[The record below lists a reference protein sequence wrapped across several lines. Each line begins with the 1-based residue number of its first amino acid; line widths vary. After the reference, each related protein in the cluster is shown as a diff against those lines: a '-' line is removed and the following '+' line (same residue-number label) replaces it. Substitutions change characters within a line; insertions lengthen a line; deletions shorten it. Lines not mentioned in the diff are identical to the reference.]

1 MQALRLLLLC
11 CAGVTLFAAEPAPFE
26 LKPTIEGLLAPDDLD
41 ISLVAK
47 DPLVVNPAAMCVAPD
62 GRIFVCE
69 DYVHARVAGMKR
81 DVVKVLLGAENG
93 GPATQAVT
101 VAEDLNS
108 VQGLAFHNGVLYIAH
123 SPRLSTVKIS
133 ADNKAGPVEDLFVG
147 IGYDRPLKPAHG
159 ASGLFFHENKLY
171 MVFGDQGCDFSD
183 KEGRRMTLDTGAILR
198 CDPDGANLEIFAH
211 GFRNIYGTAIDPM
224 GNVYVRDNTN
234 DGGGYNVRNYHVVK
248 GAYYGWPFR
257 WREGD
262 SATPPVDVLTKSRD
276 MGGGSPCGQMWLHSS
291 KWPAKYNNAVLG
303 CEWGRAHIVFIRP
316 IPQGATFD
324 LPEQKLIADARSPG
338 AKYEFRPTVAA
349 LAPDQS
355 VLIADWGSGP
365 LYPTEKRGRLFRVK
379 YKGELPTQPA
389 APSADDIVAA
399 MTPQTP
405 TDDLLK
411 YLGEGMA
418 PVRARAAYLLGER
431 KHAPAV
437 EKIAALLND
446 TDPTV
451 RLRAAIA
458 LGDLKD
464 AKNLPAL
471 TAALATESE
480 RWTRQLLIRG
490 IRMSGDAPTL
500 AAAIKAAPPSIQKDL
515 LYVFRDSYDEAAVT
529 ALLDFARSGSTPEV
543 RAIAIGFLGLVARK
557 EEKRWVWG
565 DKPTIQPSVRN
576 QDWAATDRIVAF
588 LRESVRSSDAAARKA
603 ALTALQKTNDTTVI
617 DTVLSDLKSGAMKL
631 NDETAQI
638 LTSLIGNQKAVEP
651 LAAYV
656 QKNGGSPQARTE
668 VAQLFGLWKDDVSLQ
683 ALRAVAKSADS
694 AAVRVAAIDGLAH
707 RKDSGSIKDLTE
719 ALRST
724 DAEIQRAAA
733 RALGQLGAESA
744 LDDLKKAAASTD
756 RQLKSQALT
765 ALWRVEKNGA
775 AEAFMRGLFELP
787 ATEDSIQTEIFEAIG
802 SSPKARLDP
811 LLIAWLE
818 FGAPGKG
825 TEALILERI
834 DKGGKLFGLS
844 AGNKDKR
851 ATAAP
856 KLAAYRQKN
865 FPKFDLPAN
874 LKSAAA
880 QPAEDEDARLERLT
894 TSVTASK
901 GNPAH
906 GAEVFRNI
914 RGANCIGCHIV
925 NGEGRRIGP
934 ELSEVASKYT
944 RAQLAESVLYPSK
957 QLLDGYEQSLLTLKS
972 GERVIGIVMNEDAEK
987 LTVAKS
993 DGSTLAI
1000 SAADVTKKT
1009 KSKNSL
1015 MPDGLVNPISDQ
1027 DFFDLISYLETLKK
1041 KGQ

>member
-1 MQALRLLLLC
+1 MQAFRLLLVSCL
-11 CAGVTLFAAEPAPFE
+11 TSAALLAADPAPFE
-26 LKPTIEGLLAPDDLD
+26 LKPAIEGLLAPDDLE

-47 DPLVVNPAAMCVAPD
+47 DPLVINPAAMAVAPD

-69 DYVHARVAGMKR
+69 DYVHARVPGMKR

-159 ASGLFFHENKLY
+159 ASGLFVHENKLY

-211 GFRNIYGTAIDPM
+211 GFRNIYGTAIDTM
-224 GNVYVRDNTN
+224 GNVFVRDNTN

-262 SATPPVDVLTKSRD
+262 SKTPPVDVLTKSRD
-276 MGGGSPCGQMWLHSS
+276 MGGGSPCGQMWLRSS
-291 KWPAKYNNAVLG
+291 KWPAKYNNAVLA

-324 LPEQKLIADARSPG
+324 LPEQKFIADARAAG

-389 APSADDIVAA
+389 APSADDIVAS

-411 YLGEGMA
+411 YLGEGQA

-431 KHAPAV
+431 KHAAAA
-437 EKIAALLND
+437 EKLAALLND
-446 TDPTV
+446 TDAAV

-464 AKNLPAL
+464 AKNLSAL
-471 TAALATESE
+471 IAAFGKETE
-480 RWTRQLLIRG
+480 RWTRQLLLRG
-490 IRMSGDAPTL
+490 IRQSADVPTL
-500 AAAIKAAPPSIQKDL
+500 ATAIKSAPPALQKDL
-515 LYVFRDSYDEAAVT
+515 LYALRDSYDDTAVT
-529 ALLDFARSGSTPEV
+529 ALLDFAKTGATPEA
-543 RAIAIGFLGLVARK
+543 RATAIEFLGLVARK

-565 DKPTIQPSVRN
+565 DKPTIQPSLRN
-576 QDWAATDRIVAF
+576 QDWAATERIVGY
-588 LRESVRSSDAAARKA
+588 LRDSVRSTDAAARKA
-603 ALTALQKTNDTTVI
+603 ALTALQKLNDTTVI
-617 DTVLSDLKSGAMKL
+617 DTVLADLKSGALEL
-631 NDETAQI
+631 NDDTAQI
-638 LTSLIGNQKAVEP
+638 LTNLIGNQKAVEH

-656 QKNGGSPQARTE
+656 QKNGANPQVRTE
-668 VAQLFGLWKDDVSLQ
+668 VAQLFGLWQDEASLKS
-683 ALRAVAKSADS
+683 LRVAAQSAD
-694 AAVRVAAIDGLAH
+694 APAVRVAAMDGLAR
-707 RKDSGSIKDLTE
+707 RKDAGSTAALIE
-719 ALRST
+719 ALRGT
-724 DAEIQRAAA
+724 DAELQRPAA
-733 RALGQLGAESA
+733 RALGVLGADSA
-744 LDDLKKAAASTD
+744 IEDLKKAAASSD
-756 RQLKSQALT
+756 RPLKAQALA
-765 ALWRVEKNGA
+765 ALWKIEMNGA
-775 AEAFMRGLFELP
+775 AEAFLRGLFELP

-802 SSPKARLDP
+802 GTQKSRLDP
-811 LLIAWLE
+811 LLLAWLE

-825 TEALILERI
+825 TEALIIERI
-834 DKGGKLFGLS
+834 DKSGKLFGLT

-851 ATAAP
+851 AAAAP

-865 FPKFDLPAN
+865 FPKFDLPTN
-874 LKSAAA
+874 LKPATA

-894 TSVTASK
+894 TAATASK
-901 GNPAH
+901 GNSAH
-906 GAEVFRNI
+906 GAEVFRNV

-993 DGSTLAI
+993 DGSSLVI
-1000 SAADVTKKT
+1000 PAADVTKKA

-1041 KGQ
+1041 